1 MPEHHSLAARS
12 AEQFFIAVVGDC
24 PVVGGSLVP
33 LLGDRPHHDLT
44 RLGATSDDCLATLDA
59 IVSAA
64 PESLVILVGSSDF
77 AARRSVEHL
86 VRNIELLLVSV
97 RRELPG
103 IRTLVQSIL
112 PREREL
118 SSAIRDANRHLRQF
132 APISGAHFLDMWP
145 ALALD
150 DGELNPGYSSD
161 RLNLNDAGID
171 ALRSELAPAIER
183 LESAAP
189 MSRPISIIPPG
200 ATRR

>member
-1 MPEHHSLAARS
+1 MPEHDSLAANS
-12 AEQFFIAVVGDC
+12 AERFIAVVGDC
-24 PVVGGSLVP
+24 PVLDGSLGP
-33 LLGDRPHHDLT
+33 LLGDRSHHDLT
-44 RLGATSDDCLATLDA
+44 SLGATSDDCLATLDA

-64 PESLVILVGSSDF
+64 PESLVIIVGSSDF

-112 PREREL
+112 PREREFA
-118 SSAIRDANRHLRQF
+118 SAIRDANRHLRQF
-132 APISGAHFLDMWP
+132 APISGSHFLDVWP

-150 DGELNPGYSSD
+150 DGELNPAYSSD
-161 RLNLNDAGID
+161 RVNLNEAGID
-171 ALRSELAPAIER
+171 ALRGELAPAIER

-200 ATRR
+200 AARR

>member
-1 MPEHHSLAARS
+1 MPEHDSLAANS
-12 AEQFFIAVVGDC
+12 AKRFIAVVGDC
-24 PVVGGSLVP
+24 PVLDGSLVR
-33 LLGDRPHHDLT
+33 LLGDRAHHDLT
-44 RLGATSDDCLATLDA
+44 NLGATSDDCLASLDA

-64 PESLVILVGSSDF
+64 PESLVIIVGSSDF

-118 SSAIRDANRHLRQF
+118 ASAIRDANRHLRQF
-132 APISGAHFLDMWP
+132 APISGAHFLDVWP

-150 DGELNPGYSSD
+150 DGELNPAYSSD
-161 RLNLNDAGID
+161 RVNLNEAGID

-189 MSRPISIIPPG
+189 MSRPISIVRPG
-200 ATRR
+200 AASR

>member
-1 MPEHHSLAARS
+1 MPEHDSVAAHSEER
-12 AEQFFIAVVGDC
+12 FIAVVGDR
-24 PVVGGSLVP
+24 PVLEGSLGRF
-33 LLGDRPHHDLT
+33 LGDRSHHDLT
-44 RLGATSDDCLATLDA
+44 SIGATSDDCLATLDA

-64 PESLVILVGSSDF
+64 PESLVIIVGSSDF
-77 AARRSVEHL
+77 SARRSVEHL

-112 PREREL
+112 PREREFAG
-118 SSAIRDANRHLRQF
+118 AIRDANRHLRQF
-132 APISGAHFLDMWP
+132 APISGSHYLDVWP

-150 DGELNPGYSSD
+150 DGELNPAYSSD
-161 RLNLNDAGID
+161 RVNLNEAGID
-171 ALRSELAPAIER
+171 ALRGELAPAIER

-200 ATRR
+200 AARS